1 MTLRTRLALTFF
13 LTALVTGAA
22 VAWFGVVIA
31 SRYLEEVDRELTSRI
46 GESAPLVQAEREE
59 AAVQA
64 VRGIADLVRGN
75 RIGTDA
81 PDIDLALQTA
91 RLSGLDILQVL
102 DGEGTIR
109 GSLHWPEQVL
119 SRSTLLT
126 DRVMGTGQVVAVP
139 GPASSRDAFV
149 VQAPVPYEGRTWIL
163 VGGVYQDGEAAPTAL
178 SSYDRVDPGVVRPM
192 LAAGLGCALFA
203 GLVGILLARIL
214 TRPLDEMTRAL
225 DDVAAGDENHD
236 YPQPR
241 GDEFGPMVASFSR
254 MRSNLDREQ
263 ARLKAVERV
272 AAWRETARRVA
283 HEIKNPLVPIRL
295 TMENLIKARGMGAEQ
310 FDPIF
315 EDGARAVLEE
325 VGRLGRIV
333 DAFSAYARMPAPDMQ
348 SADLE
353 RILDPVL
360 ALFAGEGNVRILREP
375 GPGELPVSGDP
386 DQLAQA
392 FRNILSNCREAIG
405 DAGGEIRIRTTVEG
419 GHAVVE
425 ITDTGPG
432 LGDEVIEKLFDPYY
446 TTRKEGTGLGMAIT
460 HRIVTE
466 HGGAVTAGNQPGG
479 GARFTVSIPLAGA
492 ED

>member
-13 LTALVTGAA
+13 LTALVTAAA
-22 VAWFGVVIA
+22 VAWFGVAIA
-31 SRYLEEVDRELTSRI
+31 SRYLEEVDQELTSRI
-46 GESAPLVQAEREE
+46 RESAPLVQAGREA
-59 AAVQA
+59 AAVQS
-64 VRGIADLVRGN
+64 VRGIADLVRRN
-75 RIGTDA
+75 RTGTGA

-102 DGEGTIR
+102 DEEGTIR

-126 DRVMGTGQVVAVP
+126 DQLNETGQVMPVP
-139 GPASSRDAFV
+139 GPASSISAFIAY
-149 VQAPVPYEGRTWIL
+149 APVSYEGRTWIL
-163 VGGVYQDGEAAPTAL
+163 VGGVDRDGAAAPAPL
-178 SSYDRVDPGVVRPM
+178 ASYGRVDPGLVRPM
-192 LAAGLGCALFA
+192 LAAGLVFSLFA

-214 TRPLDEMTRAL
+214 TRPLGEMTRAL
-225 DDVAAGDENHD
+225 DAVAAGDENHD

-263 ARLKAVERV
+263 DRLKAVERV

-283 HEIKNPLVPIRL
+283 HEVKNPLVPIRL
-295 TMENLIKARGMGAEQ
+295 TMENMIKARGRGAEQ

-315 EDGARAVLEE
+315 EEGARAVLEE

-348 SADLE
+348 TVDLD
-353 RILDPVL
+353 RILDPVI
-360 ALFAGEGNVRILREP
+360 ALFTGEGNVRILREP
-375 GPGELPVSGDP
+375 GPGALPVSADP

-405 DAGGEIRIRTTVEG
+405 EADGEIRVRTTLDG

-425 ITDTGPG
+425 VTDTGPG
-432 LGDEVIEKLFDPYY
+432 FGDEVLEKLFDPYY

-466 HGGAVTAGNQPGG
+466 HGGAVTAGNRSGG
-479 GARFTVSIPLAGA
+479 GARFVVSLPLAGA